1 MKVTILQGSPRR
13 EGNTAFLTR
22 AFQEECV
29 RLGVETDYF
38 HLYDLDVNPCLGCM
52 ACQDVLDGL
61 GCVQHDAFARVFTA
75 MADSD
80 VILLAT
86 PIYAWYCTTPMKALV
101 DRTIY
106 AGNKN
111 YGKEK
116 GPAMLAGKKIASIV
130 TCGYPAE
137 KGADLWEA
145 GLKRWC
151 KHGKMEYIGMLC
163 RRDLGRSVPFEDEEK
178 EQAAR
183 DFAHAI
189 YLSITSEGL

>member
-13 EGNTAFLTR
+13 EGNTAFLTQ
-22 AFQEECV
+22 AFRDECT
-29 RLGVETDYF
+29 RLGVETHYV
-38 HLYDLDVNPCLGCM
+38 HLYGEDIRPCLGCM

-61 GCVQHDAFARVFTA
+61 GCVQRDGFEPVFRT
-75 MADSD
+75 MAESD
-80 VILLAT
+80 VIVLAT
-86 PIYAWYCTTPMKALV
+86 PIYAWYCTAPMKDLV
-101 DRTIY
+101 DRAIY

-111 YGKEK
+111 YGKER

-151 KHGKMEYIGMLC
+151 KHGKMEYMGMLC
-163 RRDLGRSVPFEDEEK
+163 RRDLGRSIPFRDEEK

-183 DFAHAI
+183 DFARAI

>member
-101 DRTIY
+101 DRMRRCDPFTNH
-106 AGNKN
+106 AGPTPTQP
-111 YGKEK
+111 GFTGT
-116 GPAMLAGKKIASIV
+116 GP
-130 TCGYPAE
+130 C
-137 KGADLWEA
+137 
-145 GLKRWC
+145 
-151 KHGKMEYIGMLC
+151 HGNPKFVIS
-163 RRDLGRSVPFEDEEK
+163 D
-178 EQAAR
+178 
-183 DFAHAI
+183 
-189 YLSITSEGL
+189 

>member
-1 MKVTILQGSPRR
+1 
-13 EGNTAFLTR
+13 
-22 AFQEECV
+22 
-29 RLGVETDYF
+29 
-38 HLYDLDVNPCLGCM
+38 
-52 ACQDVLDGL
+52 
-61 GCVQHDAFARVFTA
+61 
-75 MADSD
+75 
-80 VILLAT
+80 
-86 PIYAWYCTTPMKALV
+86 
-101 DRTIY
+101 
-106 AGNKN
+106 
-111 YGKEK
+111 
-116 GPAMLAGKKIASIV
+116 MLAGKKIASIV